1 MNVIDVEKSL
11 SDLYNYQRQNISRYY
26 ELKSYIRFVEFLAI
40 IALFIAIMV
49 YIQHLSIENKL
60 DEHMKNCNCKT
71 VIEKGK

>member
-1 MNVIDVEKSL
+1 MGIDVEKGFN
-11 SDLYNYQRQNISRYY
+11 DLYNYQRQNISRYY
-26 ELKSYIRFVEFLAI
+26 ELKRYIMIVEGFAV

-49 YIQHLSIENKL
+49 FIQHLSIENKL

>member
-1 MNVIDVEKSL
+1 MGIDIEKSL
-11 SDLYNYQRQNISRYY
+11 NDLYNYQKQNISRYY
-26 ELKSYIRFVEFLAI
+26 ELKGYIRFVEFLAI

-49 YIQHLSIENKL
+49 YCSNLSIENKL